1 MYTKTRR
8 SATASMRESLI
19 GRQRAD
25 LRAPN
30 LPEFPISSSSP
41 SAVQKV
47 EPLRPL
53 AAKSSG
59 DKCFIPRDAKLN
71 HGEFKADLARFVPRD
86 TKVLQHVIDDEA
98 GLEIAADH
106 AWRED

>member
-19 GRQRAD
+19 GRQRTE
-25 LRAPN
+25 LRTPN
-30 LPEFPISSSSP
+30 HCEFPISAFRP

-59 DKCFIPRDAKLN
+59 DKCFVPRDA
-71 HGEFKADLARFVPRD
+71 
-86 TKVLQHVIDDEA
+86 
-98 GLEIAADH
+98 
-106 AWRED
+106 